1 MNAAG
6 VSQSSPLGQ
15 QGSEAFF
22 NGNPQAH
29 LRMQGAPG
37 QAEAGP
43 HALQDYQMQLLL
55 LEQQNRKRLMMA
67 RQEND
72 PSQGGGAASV
82 GQPGFGA
89 AMSPSQ
95 SRAGGPSPS
104 PNEQV
109 KRGTPKI
116 GQPGLPQSPLPE
128 QARGSPVPNFD
139 GSHVPHG
146 AMPTPFFPQMS
157 GNPAMMRP
165 PSSHPA
171 IGPQFNQ
178 QYEALVRQQGGRI
191 PNGLWQQQMLQ
202 QQQAQQQQQNQ
213 AQHAQAQQQQ
223 QQQQQAQG
231 QPQAQNQG
239 QQPPQIGTPQ
249 QRNTAMP
256 PPPAPPTTGD
266 QGKTQPSSPSQ
277 QTTQPPTPSQTS
289 RPNPKGKKD
298 PKENR
303 KVS

>member
-6 VSQSSPLGQ
+6 IPQSSPLGQ

-29 LRMQGAPG
+29 LQRMQGAPG
-37 QAEAGP
+37 QAEAGT

-67 RQEND
+67 RQEQD
-72 PSQGGGAASV
+72 PSHGGGGPSV

-109 KRGTPKI
+109 KRGTPKM
-116 GQPGLPQSPLPE
+116 GQTGLPQSPLPD

-146 AMPTPFFPQMS
+146 
-157 GNPAMMRP
+157 GK
-165 PSSHPA
+165 
-171 IGPQFNQ
+171 IGRASCR
-178 QYEALVRQQGGRI
+178 ER
-191 PNGLWQQQMLQ
+191 
-202 QQQAQQQQQNQ
+202 
-213 AQHAQAQQQQ
+213 
-223 QQQQQAQG
+223 
-231 QPQAQNQG
+231 
-239 QQPPQIGTPQ
+239 
-249 QRNTAMP
+249 
-256 PPPAPPTTGD
+256 
-266 QGKTQPSSPSQ
+266 
-277 QTTQPPTPSQTS
+277 
-289 RPNPKGKKD
+289 
-298 PKENR
+298 
-303 KVS
+303 